1 MPQSMQVSVLS
12 GPTEIRLEERPVPIP
27 AADEVLVQVTAV
39 GVCGSDAH
47 YYREGRIGD
56 HIVNGPLVLGHE
68 AAGVIVAVGASVAD
82 TRIGQRVSIEP
93 QRPDPTSAQSRAG
106 RYNLCPAMEF
116 FATPPIDGALAE
128 YVLIQSVF
136 AHSIP
141 DEISD
146 EAAALFEPLSV
157 GIASAQKAR
166 ITPGSSVLIAGAGPV
181 GIVTAQVARAFG
193 ATEVIVSDI
202 DSTRRVNASRLGATH
217 VLDPLT
223 DDVRSL
229 EVDAFIDAS
238 GAARAVVDGIHAVRP
253 AGTVVLVGMGGSD
266 YALPI
271 SLIQNRELV
280 LTGVF
285 RYANTWPIAR
295 ELVLSGLVDL
305 DSMVTARFDLAH
317 VEDALNADKI
327 AGSIK
332 AVVIPGLSKETDA

>member
-1 MPQSMQVSVLS
+1 MQVSVLT
-12 GPTEIRLEERPVPIP
+12 GVQHIRLAERPVPTP
-27 AADEVLVQVTAV
+27 AHDEVLVQVTAV

-56 HIVNGPLVLGHE
+56 YVVDGPLVLGHE
-68 AAGVIVAVGASVAD
+68 AAGVIVAVGTEVSD

-128 YVLIQSVF
+128 YVLIQSTF
-136 AHSIP
+136 AHDVP
-141 DEISD
+141 DDISD

-166 ITPGSSVLIAGAGPV
+166 ISAGSSVLIAGAGPV
-181 GIVTAQVARAFG
+181 GLVTAQVARAFG
-193 ATEVIVSDI
+193 ATEVIVTDI
-202 DSTRRVNASRLGATH
+202 DASRRGNAEKFGATR
-217 VLDPLT
+217 VIDPAAE
-223 DDVRSL
+223 DVRAVT
-229 EVDAFIDAS
+229 VDAFIDAS
-238 GAARAVVDGIHAVRP
+238 GAARAVIDGIHAVRP

-266 YALPI
+266 YPLPI
-271 SLIQNRELV
+271 SVIQNRELL

-295 ELVLSGLVDL
+295 ELVASGMVDL
-305 DSMVTARFDLAH
+305 DAMVTARFGLDG
-317 VEDALNADKI
+317 VEDALNADRQP
-327 AGSIK
+327 GSIK
-332 AVVIPGLSKETDA
+332 AVVIPGLSKETNA

>member
-1 MPQSMQVSVLS
+1 MTQSMQVSVLS
-12 GPTEIRLEERPVPIP
+12 GPQEIRLESRPVPSP

-56 HIVNGPLVLGHE
+56 HVVTGPLVLGHE
-68 AAGVIVAVGASVAD
+68 AAGVIVAVGCAVAD

-106 RYNLCPAMEF
+106 RYNLCPSMEF

-128 YVLIQSVF
+128 YVLIQSAF

-141 DEISD
+141 EEISD

-157 GIASAQKAR
+157 GIASAQKAG
-166 ITPGSSVLIAGAGPV
+166 ITAGSSVLIAGAGPV
-181 GIVTAQVARAFG
+181 GLVTAQVARAFG
-193 ATEVIVSDI
+193 ATTIIVSDI
-202 DSTRRVNASRLGATH
+202 APDRRENAKKFGATQ
-217 VLDPLT
+217 VIDPMT
-223 DDVRSL
+223 EDVRAL
-229 EVDAFIDAS
+229 DVDAFIDAS
-238 GAARAVVDGIHAVRP
+238 GAPRAVVDGIHAVRP
-253 AGTVVLVGMGGSD
+253 AGTVVLVGMGASD

-295 ELVLSGLVDL
+295 ELVLSGRVDL
-305 DSMVTARFDLAH
+305 DAMVTGRFDLAH
-317 VEDALNADKI
+317 VEDALNAD
-327 AGSIK
+327 ALPGSIK
-332 AVVIPGLSKETDA
+332 AVVIPFSHRETDA

>member
-1 MPQSMQVSVLS
+1 MQASVLT
-12 GPTEIRLEERPVPIP
+12 GPHEIRLEERPVPTP
-27 AADEVLVQVTAV
+27 AADEVLVRVTAV

-56 HIVNGPLVLGHE
+56 HVVGGPLVLGHE
-68 AAGVIVAVGASVAD
+68 AAGVVVAVGSGVAD
-82 TRIGQRVSIEP
+82 TRIGQRVSVEP

-136 AHSIP
+136 AHSVP

-157 GIASAQKAR
+157 GIASARKAR
-166 ITPGSSVLIAGAGPV
+166 ITPGSSVLITGAGPV
-181 GIVTAQVARAFG
+181 GLVTAQVARAFG
-193 ATEVIVSDI
+193 ATTVIVSDI
-202 DSTRRVNASRLGATH
+202 DESRRVNAATFGATQ
-217 VLDPLT
+217 VIDPAV
-223 DDVRSL
+223 DDVRAL

-253 AGTVVLVGMGGSD
+253 GGTVVLVGMGASD
-266 YALPI
+266 YAVPI

-285 RYANTWPIAR
+285 RYANTWPTAR
-295 ELVLSGLVDL
+295 ELVLAGLVDL
-305 DSMVTARFDLAH
+305 DSMVTARFGLDG
-317 VEDALNADKI
+317 VEDALNADKV

-332 AVVIPGLSKETDA
+332 AVVIPGLKKETNA

>member
-1 MPQSMQVSVLS
+1 MQVSVLT
-12 GPTEIRLEERPVPIP
+12 GPKEIRLESRPVPTP

-56 HIVNGPLVLGHE
+56 HVVNGPLVLGHE
-68 AAGVIVAVGASVAD
+68 AAGIIVAVGSAVAD

-93 QRPDPTSAQSRAG
+93 QRPDPTSSQSRAG

-166 ITPGSSVLIAGAGPV
+166 ITAGSSVLITGAGPV
-181 GIVTAQVARAFG
+181 GLVTAQVARAFG

-202 DSTRRVNASRLGATH
+202 DESRRSNASRFGATR
-217 VLDPLT
+217 VVDPAVV
-223 DDVRSL
+223 DVRDL
-229 EVDAFIDAS
+229 QVDAFIDAS
-238 GAARAVVDGIHAVRP
+238 GAPRAVVDGIHAVRP
-253 AGTVVLVGMGGSD
+253 AGTVVLVGMGASD
-266 YALPI
+266 YPLPI

-295 ELVLSGLVDL
+295 ELVLAGLVDL
-305 DSMVTARFDLAH
+305 DSMVTARFDLAG
-317 VEDALNADKI
+317 VEDALNADTVS
-327 AGSIK
+327 GSIK
-332 AVVIPGLSKETDA
+332 AVVIPGFTKEHDA